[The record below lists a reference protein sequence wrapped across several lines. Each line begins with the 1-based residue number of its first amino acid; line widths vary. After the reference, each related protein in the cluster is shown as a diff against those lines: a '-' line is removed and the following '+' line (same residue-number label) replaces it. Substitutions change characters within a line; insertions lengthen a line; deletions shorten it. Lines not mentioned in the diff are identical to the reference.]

1 MNILK
6 WPSGDGEKVYDKFA
20 CIIGQEMETEN
31 SHNFHQMLVWRVN
44 STNFYPELRNEFNF
58 FSNLRDSIPQLFI
71 LNSEMK
77 DLHWYL
83 VWLSCNIKHITAI
96 SNLHF
101 QQKIEY
107 INISNVPQVMEK
119 WFMANLHTSLDS
131 TWKSRISIIS
141 TRCQNLEWGS
151 IQQLFILKSEMNLKI
166 FPIWGC
172 FIPQLL
178 ILNSEMKDLHW
189 YLIWLSCNIKHIT
202 AISNLHFN
210 RKQSTLTYSNVPQ
223 VMKKWFMANLHASLD
238 STWKSRISIIST
250 RFRLEGQFHN
260 FSS

>member
-1 MNILK
+1 MGK
-6 WPSGDGEKVYDKFA
+6 KVYAKLA
-20 CIIGQEMETEN
+20 CIIGQEMETQN
-31 SHNFHQMLVWRVN
+31 SHYFHQMSVWRVK

-58 FSNLRDSIPQLFI
+58 FSNLGDSIPQLFI

-83 VWLSCNIKHITAI
+83 VWLSCNIKHIAPI

-101 QQKIEY
+101 NRKQSTLKY
-107 INISNVPQVMEK
+107 SNVPQVMEK
-119 WFMANLHTSLDS
+119 WFMANLHS

-178 ILNSEMKDLHW
+178 ILNSEMKD
-189 YLIWLSCNIKHIT
+189 
-202 AISNLHFN
+202 
-210 RKQSTLTYSNVPQ
+210 
-223 VMKKWFMANLHASLD
+223 
-238 STWKSRISIIST
+238 
-250 RFRLEGQFHN
+250 
-260 FSS
+260 

>member
-1 MNILK
+1 MNLK
-6 WPSGDGEKVYDKFA
+6 IFPIWGCF
-20 CIIGQEMETEN
+20 
-31 SHNFHQMLVWRVN
+31 
-44 STNFYPELRNEFNF
+44 
-58 FSNLRDSIPQLFI
+58 IPQLLI

-101 QQKIEY
+101 NRKQSTLTY
-107 INISNVPQVMEK
+107 SNVPQVMEK
-119 WFMANLHTSLDS
+119 WFMANLHASLDS

-189 YLIWLSCNIKHIT
+189 YLVWLSCNIKHIT

-223 VMKKWFMANLHASLD
+223 VMEKWFMANLHASLD
-238 STWKSRISIIST
+238 RTWKSRISIIST
-250 RFRLEGQFHN
+250 RCQNLEWGSIQQLFILKPEMNLKIFPIWGFFIPQLFILKSEMKDLH
-260 FSS
+260 